1 MSVRLSVRPSENKL
15 IVAWLGFV
23 LLVFVTLGV
32 DGLLLAANSTLQPR
46 LVLVAHLFIRR
57 RGVFRPGRAS
67 KKRIF
72 MLSRQYFQGIFWV
85 VFPGFFPLGIPKVQR
100 VLNLVDLEKC

>member
-1 MSVRLSVRPSENKL
+1 MA
-15 IVAWLGFV
+15 VALLGFV

-32 DGLLLAANSTLQPR
+32 GGSLLAANSTLQLR

-57 RGVFRPGRAS
+57 RGVFRPGGAS
-67 KKRIF
+67 KTRIF

-85 VFPGFFPLGIPKVQR
+85 VFPGFFPLGIPKVQWA
-100 VLNLVDLEKC
+100 LNLEDRENAEK

>member
-1 MSVRLSVRPSENKL
+1 MVHGLVLPVLVMLE
-15 IVAWLGFV
+15 VGGF
-23 LLVFVTLGV
+23 
-32 DGLLLAANSTLQPR
+32 LLAAKSTLQPR
-46 LVLVAHLFIRR
+46 LDLVAHLFIRR

-85 VFPGFFPLGIPKVQR
+85 VFPGFFPLGIPKVR
-100 VLNLVDLEKC
+100 KNAHLVDLEKC